1 LLTRPPTVKDKKYFC
16 GKVKQTE
23 KPIFGG
29 YVFIKRR
36 PRPNLFRNGWKYLI
50 VGGAIAKMTDMEM
63 LNASTWRG
71 FQDCCRRAIASLLIG
86 APSF

>member
-1 LLTRPPTVKDKKYFC
+1 
-16 GKVKQTE
+16 VKQTE

-36 PRPNLFRNGWKYLI
+36 PRPNLFRNGCKYLI